1 LNKPSY
7 YLKSKSWFPP
17 NYAFHVNS
25 LKQLTT
31 QKQLPDELKVV
42 FNELKRLQYL
52 RQAGIKRKFGFTW
65 DWLFQ
70 IIFCL

>member
-1 LNKPSY
+1 
-7 YLKSKSWFPP
+7 
-17 NYAFHVNS
+17 VNS